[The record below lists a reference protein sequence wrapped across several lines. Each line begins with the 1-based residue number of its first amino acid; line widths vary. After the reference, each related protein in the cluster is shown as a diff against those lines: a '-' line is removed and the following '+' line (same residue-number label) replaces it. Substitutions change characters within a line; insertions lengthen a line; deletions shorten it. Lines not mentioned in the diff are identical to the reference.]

1 MKFLCSHCKAKYQ
14 ISDERVAG
22 RTLRM
27 KCRKCGE
34 DIVISGDTLFS
45 SHPPASTAEKSI
57 KPPPGKPSVSSGATR
72 AAAGSLTS
80 AVGVKASVTA
90 AATAAR
96 SATASVTSKARA
108 AMHLPLHEQWHAAID
123 NKPTGPMSI
132 HELKEHLDQGAVTP
146 ASLVWRDGFGDW
158 MELRAVKE
166 LSSLLKPADKTPPPK
181 PVIISKP
188 HLTPLDTSLTDLRRI
203 ATMELQVVS
212 PPASKVDVA
221 PLVSVAAKDSQPP
234 RASTPAAAKPGG
246 SLRPTFD
253 SVSTGLQSI
262 RDSLRVRQG
271 KLPFGAKVLL
281 LGSAAFGVTLA
292 ILVFNTW
299 INPSLRPK
307 AQSRATTSTQTPP
320 AKPPD
325 IKLAEVSTEVPEEA
339 TKEVAPP
346 EQGEGQN
353 KDNPSAAALPTR
365 SQKSAQPSSDKKLSE
380 QEKALLQKFA
390 EDDSAGPSNIQIAS
404 RSPATASKPLSS
416 SQVRAIVTKNRP
428 MLQRCYEQAARASG
442 SQQAVRIDVRLNVSA
457 SGAVTKA
464 DVAGPSV
471 GNLKNCVLSTVKRW
485 RFPASAE
492 NTEVPFPLVFQ
503 PGA

>member
-45 SHPPASTAEKSI
+45 SHPPAPAADKPL
-57 KPPPGKPSVSSGATR
+57 KPPTGKASLSSDATHGKT
-72 AAAGSLTS
+72 GSLTG
-80 AVGVKASVTA
+80 AVGAKPSATSAAVTA
-90 AATAAR
+90 R
-96 SATASVTSKARA
+96 SISTSVTSKARS
-108 AMHLPLHEQWHAAID
+108 AMNLPLREQWHAAID
-123 NKPTGPMSI
+123 NKPAGPMSVQ
-132 HELKEHLDQGAVTP
+132 ELKEHLDQGTVTP
-146 ASLVWRDGFGDW
+146 TSLVWRDGFTDW

-166 LSSLLKPADKTPPPK
+166 LASLLKPAEIKPLPK
-181 PVIISKP
+181 PVITGKP
-188 HLTPLDTSLTDLRRI
+188 HLTPLDTNLTDLRRI

-212 PPASKVDVA
+212 PVVSKADVA
-221 PLVSVAAKDSQPP
+221 PLVSPTAKDSQPP
-234 RASTPAAAKPGG
+234 STSAPAAAKPGG
-246 SLRPTFD
+246 SLRPTLD

-281 LGSAAFGVTLA
+281 VGSAAFGVTLA
-292 ILVFNTW
+292 ILVFNIW
-299 INPSLRPK
+299 IHPPARPK
-307 AQSRATTSTQTPP
+307 AASRTTPSTQTRP
-320 AKPPD
+320 AKPAGV
-325 IKLAEVSTEVPEEA
+325 KLAEVSAEVPEEA
-339 TKEVAPP
+339 AEEVAPP
-346 EQGEGQN
+346 EQDQD
-353 KDNPSAAALPTR
+353 KDNPNTAPSTSR
-365 SQKSAQPSSDKKLSE
+365 NQRSAQAASTKKLSD

-390 EDDSAGPSNIQIAS
+390 EDDSAGPSNIQIAN
-404 RSPATASKPLSS
+404 RSTTTTSKPLSS

-442 SQQAVRIDVRLNVSA
+442 SQQAVRIDVRLNVSP

-464 DVAGPSV
+464 DVTGPSV
-471 GNLKNCVLSTVKRW
+471 GNLKPCILSTVKRW